1 MTERAQETSRK
12 RLRKTL
18 PYLYTCFVPCRRA
31 ALVFFFAYQVE
42 AMIDQISCHSEGKK
56 REAHVSGVLVIYDRD
71 SLLSHFFGV
80 QRATPETKT

>member
-1 MTERAQETSRK
+1 VLRAV
-12 RLRKTL
+12 
-18 PYLYTCFVPCRRA
+18 PPCRA
-31 ALVFFFAYQVE
+31 CFFFAYQVE